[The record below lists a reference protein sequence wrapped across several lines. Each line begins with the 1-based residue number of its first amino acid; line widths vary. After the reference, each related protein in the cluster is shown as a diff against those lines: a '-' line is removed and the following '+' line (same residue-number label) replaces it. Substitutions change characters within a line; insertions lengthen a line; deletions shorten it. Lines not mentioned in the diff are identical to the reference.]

1 MRRSILLGLAF
12 AAFPA
17 AAQDVDNKKVSD
29 SNKVICRSE
38 PVLGSRL
45 QTSRTCLTRQQ
56 WAERE
61 RDMRR
66 VTERVQ
72 DFKPAN
78 GR

>member
-1 MRRSILLGLAF
+1 MRRLILTGLVLAS
-12 AAFPA
+12 PLT
-17 AAQDVDNKKVSD
+17 AQEVDKKRVSD
-29 SNKVICRSE
+29 PNKVICRTE

-56 WAERE
+56 WLERE